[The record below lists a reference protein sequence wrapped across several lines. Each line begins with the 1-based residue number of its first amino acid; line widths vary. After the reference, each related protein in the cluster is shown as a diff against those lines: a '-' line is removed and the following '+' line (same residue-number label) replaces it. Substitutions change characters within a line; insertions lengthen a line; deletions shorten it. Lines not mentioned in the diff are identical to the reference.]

1 MCRERSDVWG
11 FLKAHGIRELPVHG
25 RELAQEMQIQIID
38 YEVGAVLLHR
48 LGLDEL
54 KARKEGF
61 SVQTENHAYIFMRR
75 GLSKARENH
84 IILHEIGHFAAGHND
99 LLAHAAEK
107 RTAAEERAAEEYVY
121 EMAPTPVLY
130 AAGFT
135 TLEDIRRITGLEAST
150 ARRILTR
157 VAEYTHRQCREEERQ
172 ILKQF
177 WGFIRKQ
184 RRRNRREHLPK
195 FHLPI
200 LAGSLLLLACLGLLF
215 IRQTPPQPSAEIPA
229 QTVQT
234 SQTAASSAGETVT
247 GVVYWTEQGSVYH
260 VSRTCQYIRDRKD
273 EAVQSGGIEQARAAG
288 KERACKICGNVQPA
302 G

>member
-157 VAEYTHRQCREEERQ
+157 VPGGRTADFKAVLGFYSQAAQTEPPGAPAQ
-172 ILKQF
+172 IPSARS
-177 WGFIRKQ
+177 GRKPASFGLPGAAVYPADTAPAVGGNTGPDRPNIPNGRLL
-184 RRRNRREHLPK
+184 RRGNGNRRGILDGAGKRLPCIPHLPV
-195 FHLPI
+195 H
-200 LAGSLLLLACLGLLF
+200 
-215 IRQTPPQPSAEIPA
+215 
-229 QTVQT
+229 
-234 SQTAASSAGETVT
+234 
-247 GVVYWTEQGSVYH
+247 
-260 VSRTCQYIRDRKD
+260 
-273 EAVQSGGIEQARAAG
+273 SGQKG
-288 KERACKICGNVQPA
+288 
-302 G
+302 